1 MTNANGIDI
10 LPSSGHTNR
19 IIGVVSKRRN
29 DKINWCVYFSLL
41 FERSV
46 VFTNSNNIKL
56 SRNMVSTEKN
66 EVSNLHKVLCENIES
81 KYPLTI
87 IFHDF
92 GNDKTFSS
100 HTELEKILSASKF
113 SINFVFI
120 CHHIRLMPKN
130 CNLTKLLIPIS
141 EISQKEFKLIC
152 CRYYESGKSIDI

>member
-1 MTNANGIDI
+1 MTNVNDI
-10 LPSSGHTNR
+10 LQSSSHTNR

-29 DKINWCVYFSLL
+29 DKINWCVYFSSL

-46 VFTNSNNIKL
+46 VFTNSNNVKL
-56 SRNMVSTEKN
+56 SRNTISTEKN

-92 GNDKTFSS
+92 GNDKTFST
-100 HTELEKILSASKF
+100 HTELEKILSTSKF

-120 CHHIRLMPKN
+120 CHHIRLMPN